1 MRKQLFVRQLLISLS
16 WYRRLTSS
24 LHLMLL
30 RSVWDCCLL
39 LSLHC
44 CNCCRS
50 RLSMQHPAKESEKS
64 YVLPL
69 VLCSATLI
77 FTLCSLEKH
86 KFELLCKQAMFLSLM
101 PSCFTRVWHLFDI
114 FKLVASEFYLQ
125 LGVWPSIKICEN
137 YRHRV
142 LLGRWMNVCK

>member
-16 WYRRLTSS
+16 WYRRLAPEFA
-24 LHLMLL
+24 LGAPAIGLRLL
-30 RSVWDCCLL
+30 LL

-50 RLSMQHPAKESEKS
+50 RLSMQRPAKGSEKS
-64 YVLPL
+64 YVLSL

-101 PSCFTRVWHLFDI
+101 PSCLTRVWHVLDI

-137 YRHRV
+137 YRHMV
-142 LLGRWMNVCK
+142 LLGRWRNVCK